1 MMSVIETKIVIVII
15 EKEDFMAGIAIV
27 AVDMEYNS
35 SGRGFV
41 LALFQNMCRFHM
53 MFERN
58 FLKKPSIDNIYSLF

>member
-1 MMSVIETKIVIVII
+1 MIAIETKIVVVII
-15 EKEDFMAGIAIV
+15 EKEDFMAGVIETSIAIV

-41 LALFQNMCRFHM
+41 PAFQNMCKFHM

-58 FLKKPSIDNIYSLF
+58 FLKKPSVD